1 MSIGDD
7 AFELSVTA
15 VGRPVP
21 SVVWSYKHVNESDI
35 ENIVDCVNRRIEAP
49 EHNDNLGETV
59 SSEENESESNI
70 FRLLPTDTFYA
81 TERVFTSAQCIWRV
95 YVRCAVD
102 RAQQ

>member
-49 EHNDNLGETV
+49 EHNDNLGETG
-59 SSEENESESNI
+59 SSEQKREHN
-70 FRLLPTDTFYA
+70 FQTHTH
-81 TERVFTSAQCIWRV
+81 
-95 YVRCAVD
+95 
-102 RAQQ
+102 